1 MRKYTERKL
10 ASAIY
15 LSRSIDETSSNST
28 GSLSRN
34 QLKSGQVSSDR
45 SVNAT
50 YLQFSSCGLYT
61 IFAKKTISRCFAQIS
76 KRFLTSLEE
85 IEID

>member
-50 YLQFSSCGLYT
+50 YLQFSSCGLYH
-61 IFAKKTISRCFAQIS
+61 IRKKKQ
-76 KRFLTSLEE
+76 FLGVLHKFQSDFLRHWKK
-85 IEID
+85 